1 MLYMILHMSILTT
14 YTRIALGA
22 LVLTAPGVVWAQSA
36 YSSVQN
42 TNPKPKKS
50 KGDPGEYYLVVFGL
64 CKDADELAA
73 QGNYA
78 AAMKKGRQAEKV
90 LAQIE
95 RDFPDW
101 KPEMV
106 YYRRNKL
113 AKALAQYKQASVNA
127 PIPTGR
133 EPGKTLPKDIPFDP
147 VDKVTPKP
155 KEPRPAV
162 VQQPQPNQEAANK
175 ELQET
180 LTRLKA
186 DLSRVTHEYAKLN
199 EQYSQV
205 QNELQKAKQEAAD
218 YKKRYEE
225 QLTAITKEREDSNAV
240 LASYERQ
247 LKETTE
253 KLHKSEEARKAAEQ
267 RAEELSTKLAE
278 TERELRKVTS
288 ERDALKA
295 ENEQLRAIVDLND
308 PGKTKALYDQN
319 LSLSAQLEQAR
330 RRVEELESQIS
341 GSSDEREV
349 LNQQIEEANKE
360 VEQLRDQLSAIYDEN
375 RGYRRR
381 VSDLTERL
389 NNLEAAAAAQASS
402 PTVDPALVE
411 ETKLLKDIIAKQRRT
426 IAMQEEGRQMMLDT
440 YKQLK
445 SENADMLAQLK
456 KLEEE
461 SKLELT
467 EAERSMIEAIRK
479 GEHSTEQEDTAGTE
493 AVRRSLSIETL
504 RQQADNA
511 FNKRRYTAAEQLYR
525 TLYDY
530 QPDHVPCLVNLGT
543 ILLYRNK
550 CEEAIEYLVRA
561 TRLAPDLPISYYL
574 AGICYYRLDR
584 MNEAEQ
590 MFIRTIELDPANAEA
605 FFYLANIEGTTG
617 RTELA
622 LSHFAAAVKLNPNLA
637 DAHYNMA
644 RLYAEMGRIPDSA
657 RAYDRAIKAGAE
669 PDDEFYN
676 YLAKHPD
683 NKMKPGADLVAR
695 TKPEAL
701 AQELKKSHSG
711 TDAPTDVT
719 DTPHDG
725 ESTASDYTP
734 EEEEYIAVSRKIDEL
749 YAMTNPNTGDASQPS
764 PAAPT
769 NQKHATKTVRGT
781 YINSKGKRRT
791 KTVKLRMRPTPVQ
804 RVHTIGGETKV
815 LTPDKDSE
823 KDKKKGSVKDSG

>member
-1 MLYMILHMSILTT
+1 MLYSTLHMSILST
-14 YTRIALGA
+14 YTRLALGA
-22 LVLTAPGVVWAQSA
+22 LVLTAPGAVWAQAA
-36 YSSVQN
+36 YSNTQTSVAKA
-42 TNPKPKKS
+42 PKS

-64 CKDADELAA
+64 CKDAEELAA

-78 AAMKKGRQAEKV
+78 AAIKKGRQAEKV

-101 KPEMV
+101 KPEML
-106 YYRRNKL
+106 YYRRSKL
-113 AKALAQYKQASVNA
+113 AKALAQYKQASINA

-133 EPGKTLPKDIPFDP
+133 EPGKALPKDIPFDP
-147 VDKVTPKP
+147 IDNVTPKP
-155 KEPRPAV
+155 KENTTATTRP
-162 VQQPQPNQEAANK
+162 QQQQNNNQEI
-175 ELQET
+175 QET
-180 LTRLKA
+180 LARLKA
-186 DLSRVTHEYAKLN
+186 ECSRVTHEYAKLD
-199 EQYSQV
+199 EQYKKV
-205 QNELQKAKQEAAD
+205 QDELQKAKQEAAD
-218 YKKRYEE
+218 YKKRYDE
-225 QLTAITKEREDSNAV
+225 QLRDITKEREDSNAV

-253 KLHKSEEARKAAEQ
+253 KLHKSEEARKAAEK

-278 TERELRKVTS
+278 TEQELRKVTR

-330 RRVEELESQIS
+330 RRVEELEAQMA

-349 LNQQIEEANKE
+349 LNQQIEDANKE

-389 NNLEAAAAAQASS
+389 NNLEAAAAAQASN
-402 PTVDPALVE
+402 PAVDPALVE

-467 EAERSMIEAIRK
+467 DAERSVIESIRK
-479 GEHSTEQEDTAGTE
+479 GEHNAEQQDSAGTE

-530 QPDHVPCLVNLGT
+530 QPDHVPGLVNLGT

-584 MNEAEQ
+584 MAEAEQ

-617 RTELA
+617 RTEAA

-657 RAYDRAIKAGAE
+657 RAYDRAINAGAE
-669 PDDEFYN
+669 PDDEFYQ
-676 YLAKHPD
+676 YLANHPD
-683 NKMKPGADLVAR
+683 NTKQPGADLVAR
-695 TKPEAL
+695 TQPEAL
-701 AQELKKSHSG
+701 AQDLKKQHGS
-711 TDAPTDVT
+711 DAAQGESLADSQQSATGD
-719 DTPHDG
+719 DTPA
-725 ESTASDYTP
+725 TAPRT
-734 EEEEYIAVSRKIDEL
+734 EEDEALSISRAIDEL
-749 YAMTNPNTGDASQPS
+749 YARSLPVTTTTS
-764 PAAPT
+764 PAPQA
-769 NQKHATKTVRGT
+769 NQKHRTKTVRGT
-781 YINSKGKRRT
+781 YINSRGKRRT
-791 KTVKLRMRPTPVQ
+791 KTVKLRMKPKKVQ
-804 RVHTIGGETKV
+804 RIQTIGGETKE
-815 LTPDKDSE
+815 LKPIKQQPH
-823 KDKKKGSVKDSG
+823 K

>member
-1 MLYMILHMSILTT
+1 MSVLST
-14 YTRIALGA
+14 YTRLALAA
-22 LVLTAPGVVWAQSA
+22 LVLTTPGGVWAQSA
-36 YSSVQN
+36 YSTVQN
-42 TNPKPKKS
+42 STQKAKKP

-64 CKDADELAA
+64 CKDAEELAA

-95 RDFPDW
+95 RDFPNW
-101 KPEMV
+101 KPEMIV
-106 YYRRNKL
+106 YRRSKL
-113 AKALAQYKQASVNA
+113 AKALTQYKQASINA

-147 VDKVTPKP
+147 VDKVAPKP
-155 KEPRPAV
+155 TEPRPPLP
-162 VQQPQPNQEAANK
+162 QQPQNHQNDNR
-175 ELQET
+175 ELHET
-180 LTRLKA
+180 LARLKA

-199 EQYSQV
+199 EQHQQV
-205 QNELQKAKQEAAD
+205 QNELQKARQEAAD

-225 QLTAITKEREDSNAV
+225 QLRDITKEREDSNAV

-278 TERELRKVTS
+278 TERELRKVTR

-330 RRVEELESQIS
+330 RRVEELEAQMS
-341 GSSDEREV
+341 GSSDERDV

-381 VSDLTERL
+381 VSELTERL
-389 NNLEAAAAAQASS
+389 NNLEAAAAAQASN

-467 EAERSMIEAIRK
+467 EAERSVIEAIRK
-479 GEHSTEQEDTAGTE
+479 GEHATEQEDTAGTE

-504 RQQADNA
+504 RQQADKA

-584 MNEAEQ
+584 MSEAEQ

-644 RLYAEMGRIPDSA
+644 RLYAEMGRIADSA

-701 AQELKKSHSG
+701 AQDLKKMHSSAEQGEATANTSQEPQPG
-711 TDAPTDVT
+711 TADP
-719 DTPHDG
+719 
-725 ESTASDYTP
+725 ASDNSSEVDP
-734 EEEEYIAVSRKIDEL
+734 LIAVSNKIDEL
-749 YAMTNPNTGDASQPS
+749 YAMAAPNADNSSQPT
-764 PAAPT
+764 PAARSK
-769 NQKHATKTVRGT
+769 QKHATKTVRGT

-804 RVHTIGGETKV
+804 RVHTIGGETIE
-815 LTPDKDSE
+815 LTP
-823 KDKKKGSVKDSG
+823 KKKQEEKKKK